1 MQKITE
7 KVTNTIYMYTEDNF
21 TNEEKEV
28 IINKYKKLK
37 RNNVSF

>member
-7 KVTNTIYMYTEDNF
+7 KVTDTIRIYTEDNF
-21 TNEEKEV
+21 TNDEQEV